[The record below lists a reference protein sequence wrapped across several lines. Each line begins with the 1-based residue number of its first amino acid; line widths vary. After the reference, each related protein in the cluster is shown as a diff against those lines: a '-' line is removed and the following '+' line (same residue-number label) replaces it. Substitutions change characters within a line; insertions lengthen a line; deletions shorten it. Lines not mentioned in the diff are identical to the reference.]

1 MAIVLGLL
9 VAVGLVVAAIALFAT
24 GHTMLG
30 FVALIGAVPFGFI
43 AGLAK
48 TSSR

>member
-1 MAIVLGLL
+1 MAVLIGIV
-9 VAVGLVVAAIALFAT
+9 VAIALVVAAIALFAT
-24 GHTMLG
+24 GHTLFG
-30 FVALIGAVPFGFI
+30 FIALIGAVPFGFI